1 MESVNA
7 EEFTVE
13 AVERVS
19 MWHTGAGW
27 PNWLTETHVTQ
38 PFVYELTNGD

>member
-27 PNWLTETHVTQ
+27 PNDSQKHMSLNH
-38 PFVYELTNGD
+38 LCMS